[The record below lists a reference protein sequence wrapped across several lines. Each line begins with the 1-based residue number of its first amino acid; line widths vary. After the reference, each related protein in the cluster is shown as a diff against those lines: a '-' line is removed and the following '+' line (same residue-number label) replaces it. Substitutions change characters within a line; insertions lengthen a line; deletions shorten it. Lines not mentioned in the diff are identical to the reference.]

1 MRSECPVS
9 DQFPQ
14 WLKDIAPTLTEVDP
28 EFVSSIGT
36 LMGAASRLED
46 ALDARVRI
54 LIAMALDLASGST
67 EGTKNMSLTARGFGA
82 SEAQI
87 TDVVKLC
94 CATAALQRVAV
105 GAAALSEAGG
115 TEPSTAVGRFA
126 ARLDG
131 TDPDF
136 KAAAERVVA
145 SAFAAAPD
153 GAADGDD
160 GHLAPKHRRLIAL
173 ALEAAFGSEARVE
186 AAARKCRE
194 AGAGDDEILSV
205 LKIAFVNATLLR
217 LAAGQAAYDFDL

>member
-1 MRSECPVS
+1 VS

-14 WLKDIAPTLTEVDP
+14 WLKDIAPTLSEVDP

-36 LMGAASRLED
+36 LIGAASRLED

-54 LIAMALDLASGST
+54 LIAMALDLASGSA

-87 TDVVKLC
+87 TDVVKVC
-94 CATAALQRVAV
+94 CATSALQRVAV
-105 GAAALSEAGG
+105 GAAALPEADGAG
-115 TEPSTAVGRFA
+115 PGTAVGRFA

-131 TDPDF
+131 SDPDF
-136 KAAAERVVA
+136 RAAAERVVA

-153 GAADGDD
+153 DGAADGEDE
-160 GHLAPKHRRLIAL
+160 HLAVKDRRLIAL
-173 ALEAAFGSEARVE
+173 ALEAAFGTEARVE
-186 AAARKCRE
+186 AAAGKCRE
-194 AGAGDDEILSV
+194 AGASEDEIVTV
-205 LKIAFVNATLLR
+205 LKVVFVNATLLG

>member
-1 MRSECPVS
+1 MS

-14 WLKDIAPTLTEVDP
+14 WLKDIAPTLSEVDP

-36 LMGAASRLED
+36 LIGAASRQED
-46 ALDARVRI
+46 ALDGRVRI

-82 SEAQI
+82 TEEQI

-105 GAAALSEAGG
+105 GGAALPGEEAVPAG
-115 TEPSTAVGRFA
+115 SVSRFA
-126 ARLDG
+126 TLVEG
-131 TDPDF
+131 SDPEF
-136 KAAAERVVA
+136 RAAAERVVA
-145 SAFAAAPD
+145 TAF
-153 GAADGDD
+153 GSGSDGDD
-160 GHLAPKHRRLIAL
+160 DHLAPKDRHLIAL
-173 ALEAAFGSEARVE
+173 ALEAAFGSEARVAK
-186 AAARKCRE
+186 AAERSRE
-194 AGAGDDEILSV
+194 AGAGDEEILSV